1 MIQFDDER
9 AYFSFMGL
17 VNQAPTRMLPWEV
30 AEQLKGCKRCMD
42 EHKCI
47 FDAPEH
53 LVQKILQ
60 VRSGLEGGG
69 SLLGD
74 CFIGSPRENLSSP

>member
-1 MIQFDDER
+1 MILESDRPIISDSKGWYLLRQ
-9 AYFSFMGL
+9 
-17 VNQAPTRMLPWEV
+17 MLPWEV

-42 EHKCI
+42 EQKCI

-60 VRSGLEGGG
+60 VRGKMGFEGMGVCYRRV
-69 SLLGD
+69 LGY
-74 CFIGSPRENLSSP
+74 LKH

>member
-1 MIQFDDER
+1 
-9 AYFSFMGL
+9 MGL

-60 VRSGLEGGG
+60 VRNRDSRGGVQHRGGRVGIEGFRR
-69 SLLGD
+69 SYS
-74 CFIGSPRENLSSP
+74 F